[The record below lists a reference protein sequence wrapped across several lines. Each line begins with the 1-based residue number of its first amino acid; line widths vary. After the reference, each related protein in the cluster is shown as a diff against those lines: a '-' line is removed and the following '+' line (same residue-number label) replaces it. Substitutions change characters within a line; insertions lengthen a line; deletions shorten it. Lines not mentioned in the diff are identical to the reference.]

1 MEIRLLRTDDAEACN
16 ALHNK
21 FSHNKRSLDQW
32 RWDFDSGLYQTDQLP
47 FAVADDDGRIV
58 GTQAFIP
65 IRFIDRDGVYWT
77 AKSEE
82 TLVDPDYRG
91 QKLFERMYELLFGYA
106 EERSLRYVWG
116 FTPATKAF
124 LKLGFKIPCATE
136 QLLFPFHAVGISNL
150 IESRVLVGR
159 SVSTVDRL
167 KMIPY
172 RIGAAGARLTA
183 SAKFGLARRAGLVGD
198 SLDTRIVEAAPD
210 GCAELCR
217 RFVGQYGGPTIYRDE
232 AYLEW
237 RIFNNPYTKPI
248 MRAAFERNTLVGW
261 IIYSIGD
268 ENVGYIVD
276 VMAATP
282 DNATLA
288 PRQIVK
294 RLLVE
299 ALDDLRRTG
308 IAAARGWCVTN
319 HPFDKLVREVSR
331 SLGFFH
337 VRRGHAV
344 VVLGSTPE
352 FHDPLD
358 DSFSDWYVTRIFTE
372 GVAG

>member
-1 MEIRLLRTDDAEACN
+1 MKIRLIRNDDAEACN

-32 RWDFDSGLYQTDQLP
+32 RWDFDNGLYETDQLP

-65 IRFIDRDGVYWT
+65 IRFIDREGVYWT

-91 QKLFERMYELLFGYA
+91 QKLFDRMYELLFDYA
-106 EERSLRYVWG
+106 KERDLRYVWG

-136 QLLFPFHAVGISNL
+136 QLLFPFHADGISNL

-159 SVSTVDRL
+159 TVSTADRL

-172 RIGAAGARLTA
+172 RIGAVGARLTA
-183 SAKFGLARRAGLVGD
+183 SAKLGLARGAGLIGD
-198 SLDTRIVEAAPD
+198 SLDTRIVETAPD
-210 GCAELCR
+210 GCGELCR
-217 RFVGQYGGPTIYRDE
+217 RFVDLYGGPTVYRDE
-232 AYLEW
+232 AYLNW
-237 RIFNNPYTKPI
+237 RIFGNAYTKPI
-248 MRAAFERNTLVGW
+248 MRAAFERDTLVGW
-261 IIYSIGD
+261 VIYSIGD
-268 ENVGYIVD
+268 EEVGYIVD
-276 VMAATP
+276 VMAAPP
-282 DNATLA
+282 DESSISSED
-288 PRQIVK
+288 IVK
-294 RLLVE
+294 RLIVE

-308 IAAARGWCVTN
+308 IVAARGWSVTA
-319 HPFDKLVREVSR
+319 HPFDKLVREIST

-352 FHDPLD
+352 YHDPLE